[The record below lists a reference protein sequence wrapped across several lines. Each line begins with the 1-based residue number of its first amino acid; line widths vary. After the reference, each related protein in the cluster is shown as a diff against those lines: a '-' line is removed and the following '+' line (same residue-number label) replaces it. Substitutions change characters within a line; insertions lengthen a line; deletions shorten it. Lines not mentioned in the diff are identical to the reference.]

1 MVQNLVDELLFL
13 FQRFTWLSVLDL
25 FLVSAIFFTVLLA
38 LRDTQA
44 VTLLRGLLVLFIIL
58 AFLATVVDLP
68 AFSWLVEK
76 ALPALLIAI
85 PVVFAPE
92 IRRGLERLGRAGTP
106 TFGIFSKGKPGV
118 MPATIHAVVEACARL
133 SARRHGALIV
143 LQRRDSLGEYIRSG
157 VALNARVAPELLI
170 QIFHPNTPLHDGA
183 VIIQEDLILAASCV
197 MPLSAS
203 GVLDRSAERQMGLR
217 HRAALGISEVS
228 DSIGVVVS
236 EQNGGVSITHG
247 GRMIRKLDTERLENV
262 LLAFYEMGDS
272 TQPQK
277 GFFAAIRG
285 LFDHPGEKEDRS

>member
-25 FLVSAIFFTVLLA
+25 FLVSAIFFAVLLA

-58 AFLATVVDLP
+58 ALLATVVDLP

-118 MPATIHAVVEACARL
+118 MSATIHTVMEACARL
-133 SARRHGALIV
+133 SARRHGALII
-143 LQRRDSLGEYIRSG
+143 LQRRDSLGEYVRTG
-157 VALNARVAPELLI
+157 VTLNARVAPELLI

-183 VIIQEDLILAASCV
+183 VIIQEDRILAASCV

-228 DSIGVVVS
+228 DSIAVVVS
-236 EQNGGVSITHG
+236 EQNGAISITHG

-262 LLAFYEMGDS
+262 LLAFFEMGDS
-272 TQPQK
+272 AQPK
-277 GFFAAIRG
+277 RGVIAAIRD
-285 LFDHPGEKEDRS
+285 LFVSPGDKEDQP

>member
-1 MVQNLVDELLFL
+1 MLQTLFDEILFL
-13 FQRFTWLSVLDL
+13 FQRFTWLTILDL
-25 FLVSAIFFTVLLA
+25 FLVTAIFFTVLMA

-76 ALPALLIAI
+76 ALPAMLIAI

-92 IRRGLERLGRAGTP
+92 IRRGLERLGRAGRP
-106 TFGIFSKGKPGV
+106 TFGVFSKGKP
-118 MPATIHAVVEACARL
+118 AAITASIQSVVEACARL

-143 LQRRDSLGEYIRSG
+143 LQRRDSLGEYVRSG
-157 VALNARVAPELLI
+157 VSLNARAAPELLI

-183 VIIQEDLILAASCV
+183 VIIQDDLILAASCV

-228 DSIGVVVS
+228 DSIAVVVS
-236 EQNGGVSITHG
+236 EQNGAVSITHG
-247 GRMIRKLDTERLENV
+247 GRMIRKLDPDRLENV
-262 LLAFYEMGDS
+262 LLAFYQMGES
-272 TQPQK
+272 AQPPK
-277 GFFAAIRG
+277 GLVDTIRG
-285 LFDHPGEKEDRS
+285 WFTSHEEKEKPQ

>member
-1 MVQNLVDELLFL
+1 MLQTLFDEILFL
-13 FQRFTWLSVLDL
+13 FQRFTWLTILDL
-25 FLVSAIFFTVLLA
+25 FLVTAIFFTVLMA

-76 ALPALLIAI
+76 ALPAMLIAI

-92 IRRGLERLGRAGTP
+92 IRRGLERLGRAGRP
-106 TFGIFSKGKPGV
+106 TFGVFSKGKP
-118 MPATIHAVVEACARL
+118 AAITASIHSVVEACARL

-143 LQRRDSLGEYIRSG
+143 LQRRDSLGEYVRSG
-157 VALNARVAPELLI
+157 VSLNARAAPELLI

-183 VIIQEDLILAASCV
+183 VIIQDDLILAASCV

-228 DSIGVVVS
+228 DSIAVVVS
-236 EQNGGVSITHG
+236 EQNGAVSITHG
-247 GRMIRKLDTERLENV
+247 GRMIRKLDPDRLENV
-262 LLAFYEMGDS
+262 LLAFYQMGES
-272 TQPQK
+272 AQPPK
-277 GFFAAIRG
+277 GLVDTIRG
-285 LFDHPGEKEDRS
+285 WFTSHEEKEKPQ